1 MRHGKHKKFKMPKRH
16 DQVVMEEVG
25 HELKMNPPKVLART
39 KAKSGAKRAEKQRVA
54 ILLSKARKR
63 GVKIKRRKRSK

>member
-1 MRHGKHKKFKMPKRH
+1 MPRRH

-25 HELKMNPPKVLART
+25 RELKANPPKVLAHTR
-39 KAKSGAKRAEKQRVA
+39 AKSGAKRAEAQRVA

-63 GVKIKRRKRSK
+63 GVKIKRRKKSK